1 MQRKKPV
8 FSGFGKPGE
17 RVEEKEEAYSLSGK
31 GTDLGCVL
39 EVKEEIRRPS
49 LLAFEARGT
58 IRREQPWSRLR
69 VEVFDKGR
77 PEVPATS
84 FEDEF
89 LMDGLS
95 TEHFK
100 KFSFPILGIVKQPS
114 KVQIMVV
121 GPSETSLQIRNVH
134 LS

>member
-1 MQRKKPV
+1 MQKKKPV

-17 RVEEKEEAYSLSGK
+17 RVEEKPDSYSLSGK

-39 EVKEEIRRPS
+39 EVKEEIHRPS
-49 LLAFEARGT
+49 LLAFEVRGT
-58 IRREQPWSRLR
+58 IRKEQPWSRLR
-69 VEVFDKGR
+69 VEVFDKDK
-77 PEVPATS
+77 PDFPATS
-84 FEDEF
+84 FEDSF
-89 LMDGLS
+89 LMDGIS
-95 TEHFK
+95 NDHFK
-100 KFSFPILGIVKQPS
+100 KFSFPILGIVKQPH